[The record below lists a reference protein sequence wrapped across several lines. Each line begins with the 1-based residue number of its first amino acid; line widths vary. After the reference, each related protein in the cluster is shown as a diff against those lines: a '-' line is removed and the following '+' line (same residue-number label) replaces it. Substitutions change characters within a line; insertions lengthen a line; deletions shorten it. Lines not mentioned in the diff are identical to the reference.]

1 MKKKKKISFLSS
13 TCVALF
19 SLLLSFLLS
28 RSRLLPLSMLFPRFP
43 LIDSLFKSS
52 PPPFALYVFI
62 RVSLAGFRFAYDF
75 PSKRLSPLGK
85 HPRDDVD
92 GKGSEAGI
100 DAHTSYSKTVNQS
113 TDIIG

>member
-19 SLLLSFLLS
+19 SLLLSFPLSFLLS

-75 PSKRLSPLGK
+75 PGKRLSPLGK

-92 GKGSEAGI
+92 GKGGEAG
-100 DAHTSYSKTVNQS
+100 V
-113 TDIIG
+113 GPVG